1 MGTIN
6 NMKTRPILFSTLM
19 VQAILQDRKTVT
31 RRTKGLESKNEYPDA
46 WHRTGDPQKYTHKW
60 GKNKH
65 PKEFNPL
72 KIEYGF
78 KHIEWI
84 EGDDLAYAGCPYG
97 MPGDL
102 LWVRETWLKNEGE
115 YPTDLGYVYKAE
127 LGKNEIDYSKE
138 LKVKWKQSIH
148 MPKEAARIWLKITS
162 IKVERLNE
170 ITNEES
176 IKEGIEPISNSVIT
190 PTHYRNYLR
199 PTFIMITPKW
209 SFKSLWDSI
218 NGVDS
223 WHENP
228 WVWAISFEVVS
239 KTGMPCN

>member
-1 MGTIN
+1 
-6 NMKTRPILFSTLM
+6 MKTRPILFSTPM

-31 RRTKGLESKNEYPDA
+31 RRTRGLESKNENPDV
-46 WHRTGDPQKYTHKW
+46 WHRTGDHQKYTHKW

-102 LWVRETWLKNEGE
+102 LWVRETFFNTEKVSHFPLFQNAPKII
-115 YPTDLGYVYKAE
+115 YKADTDSFI
-127 LGKNEIDYSKE
+127 GDH
-138 LKVKWKQSIH
+138 KWKPAIH
-148 MPKEAARIWLKITS
+148 MPQSAARIWLKITS
-162 IKVERLNE
+162 VKVERLNE

-190 PTHYRNYLR
+190 PTHYRNYHR

-218 NGVDS
+218 NGIDS

-239 KTGMPCN
+239 KTGRP